1 MNSRNTAFLFAS
13 LAALIYGINFTVAKE
28 VMPHY
33 IKPYG
38 FILVRV
44 FGAAILF
51 WITGLFIKKEKIA
64 TKDFSRILM
73 ASIFGTALNML
84 TFFKGLSLTTPI
96 SASVIMVSTPIIVL
110 TFATIF
116 LKEKATKRKLMGI
129 FIGMFGA
136 ILLIVY
142 GRTLGTA
149 TNGVLGNFLVFI
161 NAASYALYLITIK
174 NLTKKYHPLTI
185 AKWLYLF
192 GFILVIPFG
201 INEFLEVDFVNMPKF
216 AIYRIAYV
224 VLFTTF
230 FAYMFNLFAIKK
242 LKPTTLSIFIYVQ
255 PVIASLYA
263 LLVGSDS
270 LNGIKIIAT
279 ILIFVGVYLVTRKS
293 KEELE

>member
-116 LKEKATKRKLMGI
+116 LKEKATKRKL
-129 FIGMFGA
+129 IG
-136 ILLIVY
+136 
-142 GRTLGTA
+142 
-149 TNGVLGNFLVFI
+149 N
-161 NAASYALYLITIK
+161 
-174 NLTKKYHPLTI
+174 
-185 AKWLYLF
+185 
-192 GFILVIPFG
+192 
-201 INEFLEVDFVNMPKF
+201 
-216 AIYRIAYV
+216 IYRNV
-224 VLFTTF
+224 WRD
-230 FAYMFNLFAIKK
+230 
-242 LKPTTLSIFIYVQ
+242 SINCLWKNFRN
-255 PVIASLYA
+255 SNER
-263 LLVGSDS
+263 S
-270 LNGIKIIAT
+270 
-279 ILIFVGVYLVTRKS
+279 FR
-293 KEELE
+293 

>member
-116 LKEKATKRKLMGI
+116 LKEKATKRKLIGI

-263 LLVGSDS
+263 LFVGSDS

-293 KEELE
+293 KEEFE